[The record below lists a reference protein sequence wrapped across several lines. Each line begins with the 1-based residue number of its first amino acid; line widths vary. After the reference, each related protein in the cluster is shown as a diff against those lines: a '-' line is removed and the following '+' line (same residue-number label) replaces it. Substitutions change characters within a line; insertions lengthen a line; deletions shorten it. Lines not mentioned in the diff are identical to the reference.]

1 MVKQLPKMLVLA
13 FFMVTTVIFQASAY
27 SKIHDIIDQMLASMM
42 K

>member
-1 MVKQLPKMLVLA
+1 MVKQLSKMLVLA